1 MHSIITGP
9 AASKNP
15 KVWVLTACLGI
26 LVAACDKVP
35 LLAPQSSTIT
45 LSTNS
50 SVIQANGT
58 ADIRATVLEQSG
70 TPVHN
75 GTTVTFTTNLGT
87 LSATEARTTNG
98 VATVQFVGNGQSG
111 TAQITAISGG
121 ATTTAPLELRVGAGA
136 AGRVNVNANPSS
148 VPSTGGTT
156 RVTATVSDASGN
168 PLGGVPV
175 TFSTTA
181 GTFSATVVN
190 TDATGSATTT
200 LSTNREAS
208 VTATA
213 GGTTSTAAVI
223 GTTARPTASITVTG
237 TPVEGA
243 VTTLSVTVT
252 AGTNGGAIQNVV
264 VAYGDGSSDNLGSA
278 SGTFSVQHVYRDS
291 GSYTPTVTVQDTS
304 GASSTSSTVI
314 FVQPLLVSVSGTRTA
329 STVTFT
335 ANVPAGVSLAST
347 TWNFGDG
354 TTATTSSNTVS
365 HTYASGTYTARATV
379 RTSTN
384 DSASGSTVVT
394 IP

>member
-9 AASKNP
+9 AGSRNL
-15 KVWVLTACLGI
+15 KVWVLTACLTI
-26 LVAACDKVP
+26 LATACDKVP

-50 SVIQANGT
+50 SVVQANGT

-70 TPVHN
+70 TPVQN
-75 GTTVTFTTNLGT
+75 GTTVTFTTNLGS

-98 VATVQFVGNGQSG
+98 VAVVQFIGNGQSG
-111 TAQITAISGG
+111 TAQIRAISGG
-121 ATTTAPLELRVGAGA
+121 ATTEDALELRVGAGA
-136 AGRVNVNANPSS
+136 AERVNVNANPSS
-148 VPSTGGTT
+148 VPSSGGTT
-156 RVTATVSDASGN
+156 RVTAMVSDASGN
-168 PLGGVPV
+168 PLGGIPV
-175 TFSTTA
+175 TFATTA

-190 TDATGSATTT
+190 TDATGTATTT
-200 LSTNREAS
+200 LTTNRESS

-223 GTTARPTASITVTG
+223 GTTARPTASISLTG
-237 TPVEGA
+237 TATEGA
-243 VTTLSVTVT
+243 VTTLSVTVE
-252 AGTNGGAIQNVV
+252 AGTNGGAIENVV
-264 VAYGDGSSDNLGSA
+264 VAYGDGTSDNLGSA
-278 SGTFSVQHVYRDS
+278 TGTFSVQHIYRNS

-304 GASSTSSTVI
+304 GSSTTSSAAIV
-314 FVQPLLVSVSGTRTA
+314 VQPLIVSVSASRTA

-335 ANVPAGVSLAST
+335 ANVPEGVSVAST

-354 TTATTSSNTVS
+354 TSATTSSSTVS